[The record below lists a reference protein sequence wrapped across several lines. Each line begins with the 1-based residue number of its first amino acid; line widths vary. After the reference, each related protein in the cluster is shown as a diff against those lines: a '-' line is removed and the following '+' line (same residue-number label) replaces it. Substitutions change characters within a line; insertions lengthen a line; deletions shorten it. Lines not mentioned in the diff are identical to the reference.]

1 MPLTTTR
8 RTRSVATIAL
18 AAALVLAGCGSLTE
32 TAPPPQEGQ
41 RSAQPGS
48 LAESVKLAGQTYE
61 VGGKEFDEQLVLCQ
75 IAIASLQ
82 SVGATANDR
91 CGIVGTQP
99 TRNAL
104 LGGDVDLYWEY
115 TGTAWITFF
124 GESRP
129 ITDPQEQF
137 EAVAERDAQ
146 ENQVRWLEPP
156 TPFNNTYAFAV
167 ASAKGQELG
176 VTTLSDLA
184 ELTRTNPAEATF
196 CTQGEFAART
206 DGLPGM
212 LQAYRFEIPQGQL
225 ATLETGAIYQAT
237 ANGDPCNFGLV
248 FITDGRIPAL
258 DLTVLEDDKKFFPLY
273 NAAVTIRSAAFDR
286 DPAIAEVFAPVQD
299 ALTNDVMQELN
310 RQVSEEGTPAR
321 EVARSWL
328 QEEGFIG
335 GGG

>member
-1 MPLTTTR
+1 VALTTTR
-8 RTRSVATIAL
+8 HSRSVAAIAL

-32 TAPPPQEGQ
+32 TAPPPQEAQGA
-41 RSAQPGS
+41 AQPGS
-48 LAESVKLAGQTYE
+48 LAESVRLQGQTYN

-82 SVGATANDR
+82 SVGATANDS

-104 LGGDVDLYWEY
+104 LGGDIDLYWEY

-129 ITDPQEQF
+129 ITDPQQQF
-137 EAVAERDAQ
+137 DAVAERDLR
-146 ENQVRWLEPP
+146 ENQVHWLEPP

-167 ASAKGQELG
+167 ASDKARELG
-176 VTTLSDLA
+176 VETLSDLA

-196 CTQGEFAART
+196 CTEAEFSARA

-212 LQAYRFEIPQGQL
+212 LQAYQFEIPQGQL

-258 DLTVLEDDKKFFPLY
+258 NLTVLEDDKKFFPLY
-273 NAAVTIRSAAFDR
+273 NAAVTVRGPAFDR
-286 DPAIAEVFAPVQD
+286 NPAIAEVFAPVQE
-299 ALTNDVMQELN
+299 ALTNEVMQELN
-310 RQVSEEGTPAR
+310 RQVSEDRVPAR
-321 EVARSWL
+321 EVARTWL
-328 QEEGFIG
+328 QQEGFIG
-335 GGG
+335 AGS